1 MRSFGQ
7 SPQDD
12 RHILSM
18 LAKVFSAILKAI
30 QAQLVEV
37 EVSANKG
44 LRSFTIVGLAD
55 TAIKEAKE
63 RVCSAIKNSGLKAP
77 HQETRKVVVNLAPA
91 DLKKEGSY
99 FDLAIALGYLLAS
112 GQIQFIAQN
121 KLILGELALNGD
133 LKPIRGALSFALL
146 AKEMGFAEIILPKA
160 NAREACLVNLSAKN
174 NLKIS
179 GAANLKEAIL
189 YLENK
194 KDIPQET
201 ALWED
206 FIKTS
211 PDNVIDLSW
220 IKGQRQAK
228 RCLEMAV
235 AGGHNLLFEGPPGT
249 GKTLL
254 AKAALS
260 IMPSLSPEEMVE
272 LTQIYSANGLLN
284 NGSLNIS
291 RPFRAPRPSASE
303 PAIIGGGSP
312 ARAGEITLA
321 HRGVLFL
328 DEFPEF
334 HRDVLESLRQPLE
347 QGEITVQRSKQS
359 FTLPARFFL
368 IAAANPCPC
377 GFHNDPEKECKC
389 APSQLAAY
397 QRKMSGPLMDRIDL
411 FCWIAALKYDELSR
425 ETEELESPAMKARV
439 ERAREIQ
446 KQRFAKDN
454 ILTNSEM
461 TLPLIKKHCLLD
473 SPSRDILKLWVDTG
487 KLSGRGFH
495 RVLKTARTLADL
507 EEQENITADHI
518 NEVLNY
524 RRKSDN

>member
-1 MRSFGQ
+1 M
-7 SPQDD
+7 
-12 RHILSM
+12 
-18 LAKVFSAILKAI
+18 
-30 QAQLVEV
+30 
-37 EVSANKG
+37 
-44 LRSFTIVGLAD
+44 
-55 TAIKEAKE
+55 
-63 RVCSAIKNSGLKAP
+63 
-77 HQETRKVVVNLAPA
+77 
-91 DLKKEGSY
+91 
-99 FDLAIALGYLLAS
+99 
-112 GQIQFIAQN
+112 
-121 KLILGELALNGD
+121 
-133 LKPIRGALSFALL
+133 
-146 AKEMGFAEIILPKA
+146 
-160 NAREACLVNLSAKN
+160 
-174 NLKIS
+174 
-179 GAANLKEAIL
+179 
-189 YLENK
+189 
-194 KDIPQET
+194 
-201 ALWED
+201 
-206 FIKTS
+206 
-211 PDNVIDLSW
+211 
-220 IKGQRQAK
+220 
-228 RCLEMAV
+228 
-235 AGGHNLLFEGPPGT
+235 
-249 GKTLL
+249 
-254 AKAALS
+254 
-260 IMPSLSPEEMVE
+260 
-272 LTQIYSANGLLN
+272 
-284 NGSLNIS
+284 
-291 RPFRAPRPSASE
+291 
-303 PAIIGGGSP
+303 
-312 ARAGEITLA
+312 
-321 HRGVLFL
+321 
-328 DEFPEF
+328 
-334 HRDVLESLRQPLE
+334 ESLRQPLE